1 MNPVASDL
9 DSPNRQ
15 LLPDLERVYTDIH
28 AHPELSM
35 QEARTSG
42 SGSAS
47 RRRFYVTP
55 AVGKTGVVGV
65 LLKGDGLIHDL
76 VVGRNTFYADGV
88 QNLDLGISK
97 TFKMPFEGQRLT
109 VRADLFNALNHVQ
122 WALPSSDLAFSSTGV
137 PNANF
142 GRILGTSVNYSPR
155 TISIML
161 RYSF

>member
-1 MNPVASDL
+1 MNPAASNL
-9 DSPNRQ
+9 DSPIRQ
-15 LLPDLERVYTDIH
+15 LLPDLGRVYTDLH

-76 VVGRNTFYADGV
+76 VVGRNHPVARS
-88 QNLDLGISK
+88 IS
-97 TFKMPFEGQRLT
+97 
-109 VRADLFNALNHVQ
+109 
-122 WALPSSDLAFSSTGV
+122 
-137 PNANF
+137 
-142 GRILGTSVNYSPR
+142 
-155 TISIML
+155 
-161 RYSF
+161 